1 MALQATLGAIQS
13 ALIPGA
19 QKGGTQEKG
28 GEQEGMLVQRLIS
41 QGDVDYASWRKRKA
55 AREERERGKMKRPK
69 FDYVDPVDDVR

>member
-1 MALQATLGAIQS
+1 MK
-13 ALIPGA
+13 PDA
-19 QKGGTQEKG
+19 QKAQKG